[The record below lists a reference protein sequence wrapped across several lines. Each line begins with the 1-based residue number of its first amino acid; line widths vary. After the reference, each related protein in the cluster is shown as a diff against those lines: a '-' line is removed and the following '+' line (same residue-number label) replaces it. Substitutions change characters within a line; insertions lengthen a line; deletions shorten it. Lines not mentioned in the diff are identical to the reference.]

1 MSLFGKILLVV
12 NLLAAGGF
20 TYLAMQD
27 YYGEKVKGNG
37 RQNIAAMGLRHVIVL
52 QGMPLGG
59 VKDSK
64 DGVPPDVDTMP
75 ADANAEIPFRAE
87 GPGGIPVKTV
97 SKKFLDSYF
106 QNVGAASSDPN
117 TLAVSTAVPNQIGEV
132 ARVKAKIEEILNR
145 TEGPAEKAALLRGWL
160 LYQVET
166 TPERF
171 AVLQLSAPDRIDA
184 ESGKTRAKTPEEMSK
199 DVEELQ
205 RRLTARVD
213 GALSPPKGVDPSV
226 STVLK
231 DEDLAAAAND
241 EERARIIDERA
252 AKLNESR
259 LSALDEDERRRKVA
273 HLLVHLSPE
282 AGWQKRV
289 LAVVGARNYI
299 KAVMIQSRRFE
310 EMSLEVEQ
318 LLLADQEAYFAELM
332 GRPEG
337 ADSAEHRGLLK
348 DAQEKTL
355 IANRMAALK
364 LKWTEQATKDADL
377 VQQRRT
383 QLKELSDQL
392 TKIKGQVDVMLARQG
407 TIESGL
413 FEVQREVAITL
424 DEVYKFE
431 AEVAERERK
440 LAGGGK

>member
-20 TYLAMQD
+20 VYLATQD
-27 YYGEKVKGNG
+27 WKG
-37 RQNIAAMGLRHVIVL
+37 RQSITAAGLRHQL
-52 QGMPLGG
+52 PLVGLPLDGPADFPPSGETPFRHEGAGG
-59 VKDSK
+59 V
-64 DGVPPDVDTMP
+64 PT
-75 ADANAEIPFRAE
+75 E
-87 GPGGIPVKTV
+87 TV
-97 SKKFLDSYF
+97 SKKLLEAYF
-106 QNVGAASSDPN
+106 QGVGGAGADPN
-117 TLAVSTAVPNQIGEV
+117 TLSVPTAVPNQIAEV
-132 ARVKAKIEEILNR
+132 QRVKRKLEEILSR
-145 TEGPAEKAALLRGWL
+145 TEAPAEKATLLRGWL

-171 AVLQLSAPDRIDA
+171 AVLHLSAPDRIDA

-226 STVLK
+226 STALK
-231 DEDLAAAAND
+231 DEDLAAAASD

-299 KAVMIQSRRFE
+299 KAVMVQSRRFE
-310 EMSLEVEQ
+310 EMSLQVEQ

-364 LKWTEQATKDADL
+364 LKWTEQNTKDADL
-377 VQQRRT
+377 VRQRET
-383 QLKELSDQL
+383 QLRELRDQL

-431 AEVAERERK
+431 AELAERERK
-440 LAGGGK
+440 LAGDGK